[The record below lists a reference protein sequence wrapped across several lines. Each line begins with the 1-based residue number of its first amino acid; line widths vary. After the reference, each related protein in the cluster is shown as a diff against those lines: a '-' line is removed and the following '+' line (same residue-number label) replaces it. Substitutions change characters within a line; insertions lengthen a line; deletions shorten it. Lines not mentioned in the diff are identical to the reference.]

1 MYSGNQPRPTAWAAV
16 SGVALVALFGLA
28 ACSGE
33 PSGGPA
39 SSATSS
45 TSAPSPT
52 PSIARDG
59 RTILASPGSTAC
71 EAVGPDTIRQH
82 LGPRAAGLQAEQR
95 SGVQDAAGVKKESC
109 IYPLD
114 EKGLTT
120 NAVIVEVTTY
130 PDAAALAGAD
140 PFQLM
145 TAPEDLSGF
154 GDQAKLATNSLSGTN
169 EFVLTVV
176 KGLRVTRILIA
187 VPQSAAD
194 WDTSSGRNIVKA
206 LARDAKF

>member
-1 MYSGNQPRPTAWAAV
+1 MYSGSPQRPTAWAAV
-16 SGVALVALFGLA
+16 SGVALVALLGLG

-39 SSATSS
+39 SPGISS
-45 TSAPSPT
+45 TPRPSM
-52 PSIARDG
+52 AHDG
-59 RTILASPGSTAC
+59 RTILASPGSTPC
-71 EAVGPDTIRQH
+71 EVVGPDAIRQH
-82 LGPRAAGLQAEQR
+82 LGPRAAGLQAEQL

-120 NAVIVEVTTY
+120 HAVIVEVTTY

-169 EFVLTVV
+169 EFVLAVV

-187 VPQSAAD
+187 VPQSAAG
-194 WDTSSGRNIVKA
+194 WDASSGRSILKS
-206 LARDAKF
+206 LAQDAKF